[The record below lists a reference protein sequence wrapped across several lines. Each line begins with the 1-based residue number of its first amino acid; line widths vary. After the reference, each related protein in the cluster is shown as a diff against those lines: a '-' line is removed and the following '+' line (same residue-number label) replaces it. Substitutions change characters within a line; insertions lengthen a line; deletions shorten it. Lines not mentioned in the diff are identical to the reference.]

1 MIKSY
6 PRIDSTIGNTPLVE
20 IRGLNRSSRVKVFAK
35 LEYFNPGGSIK
46 DRVAAYMI
54 EQAEKRGELTK
65 DKVILEATSGNTGIG
80 LALVAASKGYRLC
93 LAMPESASEERKN
106 ILRALGAEL
115 VLTPANLRTDG
126 AIEVAYTMMREH
138 PGRYF
143 GTDQFNNADNVAAH
157 YHGTGEEIWRQTE
170 GAVTMVVATL
180 GTSGTAM
187 GISRRLKEYN
197 PAVRIIGVEPY
208 LQHRIQGLKNMK
220 ESYRPGIYDRSR
232 LDEKI
237 NIQDEDAFEMA
248 RRLAR
253 EEGLLVGMSS
263 GAAMH
268 AAALKARELEEGVIV
283 VIFPDGGE
291 RYLSTDLFTD
301 FTQGNLKIYNTATR
315 EKAVFRPIRP
325 GEILMHSCGPTVYD
339 VPHIGN
345 FRRVVVSDLI
355 RRYFEYQGFNVRHM
369 MNIIDLDDRSIRG
382 AEQADVDLKTYT
394 EKGASAFLLGLKV
407 LNVRDDDEY
416 PRVSDHFDDMVTLV
430 EKLVQKGYA
439 YEKLR
444 SVYFDISKLSDYG
457 CLSNVD
463 LQKSE
468 PGRTV
473 DQDDYEKDSPAD
485 FTLLKRSTLSELKR
499 GVYFKT
505 RWGNV
510 RPSWHLE
517 CAATSMKYLG
527 EGFDIHA
534 SGADVI
540 FPHCE
545 NVLAIGR
552 GTTGRR
558 PANYWLHTEL
568 VLAGETKM
576 SRSLG
581 NAVTLEEL
589 ERKGYRG
596 REVRYFLL
604 ASHYRKPLHF
614 SFGALE
620 TARNTIRRLDGF
632 VQRLLRFIP
641 GNGYSDT
648 DQLIY
653 DVKQRFVGAMDDDFN
668 ISGALASLFTFV
680 NRVGLPLAQGQ
691 FSEAERNRILETLKL
706 LDSVLGIMNFGE
718 ESIGEEVRLLLAERQ
733 KLRKEGLW
741 AEADRIRNL
750 LLGMG
755 VEISDTQD
763 GVVWR
768 LISAF
773 SDPGQDLTQ
782 RMDIKN

>member
-1 MIKSY
+1 MIKTY
-6 PRIDSTIGNTPLVE
+6 PSIDKAIGDTPLVE
-20 IRGLNRSSRVKVFAK
+20 IRGLNPSSRVRIFAK

-54 EQAEKRGELTK
+54 EQAERRGELTK

-93 LAMPESASEERKN
+93 LAMPESASEERKR
-106 ILRALGAEL
+106 ILKALGAEL

-126 AIEVAYTMMREH
+126 AIEVAYNMMLED
-138 PGRYF
+138 PDRYF
-143 GTDQFNNADNVAAH
+143 GTDQFNSADNVGAH

-187 GISRRLKEYN
+187 GVSKRLKEYN
-197 PAVRIIGVEPY
+197 PAVRIVGVEPY

-220 ESYRPGIYDRSR
+220 ESYRPGIYERNR
-232 LDEKI
+232 LDEKV
-237 NIQDEDAFEMA
+237 NILDEDAFEMA

-253 EEGLLVGMSS
+253 EEGLFVGMSS

-268 AAALKARELEEGVIV
+268 VAAQKARELEDGVIV
-283 VIFPDGGE
+283 AIFPDGGE

-301 FTQGNLKIYNTATR
+301 RTQSSLKIYNTITR
-315 EKAVFRPIRP
+315 EKTAFKPIRP
-325 GEILMHSCGPTVYD
+325 DEVLMHSCGPTVHE

-345 FRRVVVSDLI
+345 FRRFIVSDLI
-355 RRYFEYQGFNVRHM
+355 RRYLEYQGFRVRHV

-382 AEQADVDLKTYT
+382 AEQADVDLATYT
-394 EKGASAFLLGLKV
+394 EKGTTAFLEGLRG
-407 LNVRDDDEY
+407 LNIRPDHEY
-416 PRVSDHFDDMVTLV
+416 PRASAHFEEMVGLV

-444 SVYFDISKLSDYG
+444 SVYFDISKLADYG

-463 LQKSE
+463 LQKGE

-473 DQDDYEKDSPAD
+473 DQDDYEKDSPMD
-485 FTLLKRSTLSELKR
+485 FTLLKRSNLGELKR
-499 GVYFKT
+499 GIYFKT

-517 CAATSMKYLG
+517 CAATAMKYLG
-527 EGFDIHA
+527 ETFDIHA

-552 GTTGRR
+552 GATGNR

-568 VLAGETKM
+568 VLAEGTKM

-581 NAVTLEEL
+581 NAVTLEDL
-589 ERKGYRG
+589 EKKGYYG
-596 REVRYFLL
+596 REVRFFLL
-604 ASHYRKPLHF
+604 SSHYRKPLHF

-620 TARNTIRRLDGF
+620 TAKNTVKKLDGF
-632 VQRLLRFIP
+632 IQRLIRFTP
-641 GNGYSDT
+641 GDGYPDT

-653 DVKQRFVGAMDDDFN
+653 DVKQDFTGAMDDDFN
-668 ISGALASLFTFV
+668 ISGALAALFGFV
-680 NRVGLPLAQGQ
+680 NRVGLPLAHGQ
-691 FSEAERNRILETLKL
+691 FSEPERNRILETVKG
-706 LDSVLGIMNFGE
+706 LDSVLGIMNFE
-718 ESIGEEVRLLLAERQ
+718 EEQIGEEARILLRER
-733 KLRKEGLW
+733 KMLREEGRW
-741 AEADRIRNL
+741 EEADRIRNRL
-750 LLGMG
+750 ARMG
-755 VEISDTQD
+755 VEISDTPD

-768 LISAF
+768 L
-773 SDPGQDLTQ
+773 
-782 RMDIKN
+782 K

>member
-1 MIKSY
+1 MIKTYHS
-6 PRIDSTIGNTPLVE
+6 IDKAIGDTPLVE
-20 IRGLNRSSRVKVFAK
+20 IRGLNPSSKVRIFAK

-46 DRVAAYMI
+46 DRVAAHMI

-93 LAMPESASEERKN
+93 LAMPESASEERKR
-106 ILRALGAEL
+106 ILKALGAEL

-126 AIEVAYTMMREH
+126 AIEVAYNLMREN
-138 PGRYF
+138 PDKYF
-143 GTDQFNNADNVAAH
+143 GTDQFNSADNVGAH

-187 GISRRLKEYN
+187 GISKRLKEHN
-197 PAVRIIGVEPY
+197 PSVRIVGVEPY

-232 LDEKI
+232 LDEKV
-237 NIQDEDAFEMA
+237 NILDEDAFEMA

-253 EEGLLVGMSS
+253 EEGLFVGMSS

-268 AAALKARELEEGVIV
+268 VAAQKARELEEGVIV
-283 VIFPDGGE
+283 AIFPDGGE

-301 FTQGNLKIYNTATR
+301 QMQSNLKIYNTMTR
-315 EKAVFRPIRP
+315 EKTAFKSIRP
-325 GEILMHSCGPTVYD
+325 DEVLMHSCGPTVHE

-345 FRRVVVSDLI
+345 FRRFVVSDLI
-355 RRYFEYQGFNVRHM
+355 RRYFEYQGYRVLHVT
-369 MNIIDLDDRSIRG
+369 NIIDLDDRSVRG
-382 AEQADVDLKTYT
+382 AEQANVDLATYT
-394 EKGASAFLLGLKV
+394 EKGTTAFLDGLRR
-407 LNVRDDDEY
+407 LNIRPDDEY
-416 PRVSDHFDDMVTLV
+416 PRASGHFEEMVRLV

-444 SVYFDISKLSDYG
+444 SVYFDISKLADYG
-457 CLSNVD
+457 CLSNVG
-463 LQKSE
+463 LQKIE

-473 DQDDYEKDSPAD
+473 DQDDYEKDSPMD
-485 FTLLKRSTLSELKR
+485 FMLLKRSNLGELKR

-517 CAATSMKYLG
+517 CAATAMKYLG
-527 EGFDIHA
+527 ETFDIHA

-552 GTTGRR
+552 GATGNR

-568 VLAGETKM
+568 VLAEGAKM

-581 NAVTLEEL
+581 NAVTLEDL
-589 ERKGYRG
+589 EKRGYHG
-596 REVRYFLL
+596 RDVRFFLL
-604 ASHYRKPLHF
+604 SSHYRKPLHF
-614 SFGALE
+614 SLGALE
-620 TARNTIRRLDGF
+620 TAKNTVKKLNGF
-632 VQRLLRFIP
+632 VQRLIRFTP
-641 GNGYSDT
+641 GDGYPDT

-653 DVKQRFVGAMDDDFN
+653 DVKQEFAGAMEDDFN
-668 ISGALASLFTFV
+668 IAGALSTLFGFI
-680 NRVGLPLAQGQ
+680 NRVGLPLANGQ
-691 FSEAERNRILETLKL
+691 FSEPERNRILDTLRG
-706 LDSVLGIMNFGE
+706 LDSVLGIMNFE
-718 ESIGEEVRLLLAERQ
+718 EEQIGEEARLLLQER
-733 KLRKEGLW
+733 KFLRKGGHWE
-741 AEADRIRNL
+741 EADRIRIQL
-750 LLGMG
+750 AGMG
-755 VEISDTQD
+755 IEISDTPD
-763 GVVWR
+763 GVVWC
-768 LISAF
+768 L
-773 SDPGQDLTQ
+773 
-782 RMDIKN
+782 K